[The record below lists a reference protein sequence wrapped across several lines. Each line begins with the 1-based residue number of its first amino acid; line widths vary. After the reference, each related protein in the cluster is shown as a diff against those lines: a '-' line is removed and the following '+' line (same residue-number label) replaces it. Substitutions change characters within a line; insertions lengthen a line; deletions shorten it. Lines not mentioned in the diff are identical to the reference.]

1 MEPVQTFVAYTGD
14 AYAIERTLRFFQATF
29 GALASLSTDV
39 AYATH
44 SNLARANIHI
54 ARRFYR
60 AFKWIDCVYEVFA
73 APKFDYGGL
82 HENVRMLKDST
93 LAMYFFFDMLILPTA
108 VGYARTDWLDGFI
121 EEMTGVRG
129 PGNATLENTAL
140 TCWFYAILLSITLN
154 LIELSHT
161 PAKPASAEKDVKTNG
176 KFDGTKTPAARKERL
191 KSTSMSARELICNV
205 LDLAIPGVAV
215 GYVKLDPT
223 YVHIA
228 MATSSLITM
237 NAIWNRIYAEKEAAP
252 S

>member
-14 AYAIERTLRFFQATF
+14 AYAIERTLRFLQATF
-29 GALASLSTDV
+29 GVLASLSTDV
-39 AYATH
+39 AYVTH
-44 SNLARANIHI
+44 SNLARANIHL

-60 AFKWIDCVYEVFA
+60 AFKWMDCVYEVFA

-82 HENVRMLKDST
+82 HENVRMLKDSA

-108 VGYARTDWLDGFI
+108 
-121 EEMTGVRG
+121 MTGVRG

-154 LIELSHT
+154 LIELSHIST
-161 PAKPASAEKDVKTNG
+161 KAASAEKDVKANE
-176 KFDGTKTPAARKERL
+176 KSHGTKSPVAKKERL
-191 KSTSMSARELICNV
+191 KSTSTSARELICNV
-205 LDLAIPGVAV
+205 LDLAIPGVAI
-215 GYVKLDPT
+215 GYVKLDPA